1 MHNAI
6 ALGHYKSQRT
16 RRREVRAPPFRHP
29 RLERAVRGAPRGH
42 GRDPAESFAR
52 EVAGRV

>member
-1 MHNAI
+1 MYNAI